1 MATNQTDDDSVR
13 SAPFPTRGI
22 VDSERPSMA
31 SMASMASL
39 ASSFAK
45 AETGSNRLHG
55 EKSTKGE
62 AIVQMRSKDL
72 VVAPELRKAGI
83 TSTRRSLM
91 LSTELPRPPTSHL
104 DPFLHGN
111 CKENKKNRPDNQRSV
126 VRLSG
131 SDRTCL
137 HTPVMQRP
145 ALCLLAAFSGR
156 CTPRHSPRSGPV
168 RKTAAG
174 FLTRLFA

>member
-1 MATNQTDDDSVR
+1 
-13 SAPFPTRGI
+13 
-22 VDSERPSMA
+22 MA

-39 ASSFAK
+39 ASSLAK
-45 AETGSNRLHG
+45 AKTGSKRLHG

-62 AIVQMRSKDL
+62 AIVQMRSKNL

-83 TSTRRSLM
+83 ASTRRSLM
-91 LSTELPRPPTSHL
+91 LSMELPRPPTPHL

-111 CKENKKNRPDNQRSV
+111 WKENKKNRPDNQPSV

-145 ALCLLAAFSGR
+145 ALCLLAAFPGR
-156 CTPRHSPRSGPV
+156 CTPRHSPRPGPV